1 VISISEIS
9 IPTFP
14 LVVQE
19 TRVYRILL
27 AYWLAQK
34 DNMFDVSS
42 FLQDALLRSGR
53 LFLAGLH
60 RLPELLQRRQNIRLW
75 VLAVGFP
82 LPGALKNRLNLTK
95 STQNSK
101 F

>member
-1 VISISEIS
+1 LGI
-9 IPTFP
+9 
-14 LVVQE
+14 QE

-34 DNMFDVSS
+34 DNMFDVGS
-42 FLQDALLRSGR
+42 FLKDALLRSGR

-75 VLAVGFP
+75 VLAVGLP
-82 LPGALKNRLNLTK
+82 LPGALKRRPNLTK
-95 STQNSK
+95 KIQK
-101 F
+101 IPA